1 MSIFN
6 GNTLGLLKNRCNF
19 GTLIFALTFTK
30 IVLIPLQTKILSVLL
45 VLGVSLLYC
54 GSLWSQELPV
64 NTLNKIPADTSG
76 IDYRL
81 KPKGSLLTEQKPES
95 QQDSTLQDSIITPR
109 EALTDIVKYSA
120 TDYSKFNR
128 KENKLYLYNE
138 AEITYTDINIKA
150 GQIIVDNT
158 TNTVFA
164 KGIKDSTGYTQGPIF
179 VQGANTVEPDSIK
192 YNFKTEKALIYGS
205 RTQQQ
210 EFYIKNEVSKRVND
224 SVVFMKNVR
233 FTTSENEVDPEY
245 YFYARK
251 VKFVPGKKIVTG
263 LVNMFVY
270 DVPIPLGVPFAYF
283 PMEKET
289 SVSGFIMPSPGQT
302 NERGYFLQNGG
313 YYFAVNDYMDLTLT
327 GDYYTN
333 GSYALRGSSAYR
345 KRYKFS
351 GNVNIRYERLLN
363 GERGLPNFAETNTY
377 NIQWSHS
384 QDSKAS
390 PNSRFSASVNLGSSN
405 YFTQSTNV
413 DNTAS
418 RLTNTLSSSVSYS
431 KTFQTVPQVNLALT
445 ARHSQNTQTQVINM
459 TLPSLQL
466 NVDRIYPF
474 APKSGS
480 KKGFIQNI
488 NFNYS
493 GSGEN
498 RFETTDS
505 LFFTAQMFRD
515 AELGIRHSIPIT
527 TNFKL
532 FKHFSVSASTNYQ
545 ESWVF
550 ETTERGY
557 DTQRD
562 TLFENVNKGFDRF
575 NTYNFSTSLG
585 TTVYGQA
592 NFGDDKKIQ
601 AIRHTMKPS
610 VSFNYNPAFDQYY
623 DTYLAPE
630 LDDPNGDLTRE
641 VTYSRFDGGFYGAP
655 SLNSSSGISFSVNN
669 TVEAKVRDKDST
681 AIEPKKI
688 DLISNLAISTNYNFL
703 ADSLRLSPVSVRGTI
718 PIIQSKLSVNFNM
731 TLDPYAL
738 NNNNKRIDKL
748 NIANGGSLFRL
759 TNASA
764 NFGYSFSSKSFGKEN
779 DDLEDENTQTA
790 RNGGRRDNLLG
801 EDSRQLQNK
810 FSDTEGAEED
820 PDEEQQLYNY
830 TIPWNLRVNYNVN
843 YGNATRQGLI
853 TSHALNFSGDVELG
867 EKWFVGAS
875 SGVDLT
881 TGKFTPTQ
889 LRFARD
895 LESFNMTFAWTPF
908 GTYASWNFFIG
919 IKSSVLSD
927 LKYDQ
932 RRTPDQRL

>member
-1 MSIFN
+1 MRI
-6 GNTLGLLKNRCNF
+6 TLGLLKNRCNF
-19 GTLIFALTFTK
+19 GTLKIALTFTK

-45 VLGVSLLYC
+45 VLGLSLSYY
-54 GSLWSQELPV
+54 GSLQAQELPV
-64 NTLNKIPADTSG
+64 NTLKTIPADTTESNN
-76 IDYRL
+76 RL
-81 KPKGSLLTEQKPES
+81 IPKGNLLVETPDES
-95 QQDSTLQDSIITPR
+95 AQDSTAQDSIVAPR
-109 EALTDIVKYSA
+109 ESLTDIVKYTA
-120 TDYSKFNR
+120 TDYSRFDR
-128 KENKLYLYNE
+128 KANKLYLYNE
-138 AEITYTDINIKA
+138 AQVAYTDITITA
-150 GQIIVDNT
+150 GQIIVDNN

-164 KGIKDSTGYTQGPIF
+164 KGITDSTGYTQPPVF
-179 VQGANTVEPDSIK
+179 VQGPNTVEPDSIK

-233 FTTSENEVDPEY
+233 FTTSENEEDPEY

-251 VKFVPGKKIVTG
+251 VKFVPNKKIVTG

-270 DVPIPLGVPFAYF
+270 DVPIPLGVPFSYF

-289 SVSGFIMPSPGQT
+289 SVSGFIMPSPGEN

-313 YYFAVNDYMDLTLT
+313 YYFALNDYMDLTLT

-333 GSYALRGSSAYR
+333 GSYALRAASAYR

-351 GNVNIRYERLLN
+351 GNVNIRFERLLSS
-363 GERGLPNFAETNTY
+363 ERGLPDFSETNTY

-384 QDSKAS
+384 QDSKS
-390 PNSRFSASVNLGSSN
+390 NPNSRFSASVNLGSSD
-405 YFTQSTNV
+405 YFQQSTNI

-445 ARHSQNTQTQVINM
+445 ARHSQNTRTQDISM
-459 TLPSLQL
+459 TLPSVNL

-474 APKSGS
+474 APKAGS
-480 KKGFIQNI
+480 KKGIFQNI

-493 GSGEN
+493 MSGEN

-505 LFFTAQMFRD
+505 LFFTPQMFRD
-515 AELGIRHSIPIT
+515 AELGVRHSIPVT

-532 FKHFSVSASTNYQ
+532 FKHFSVSASTNLQ

-550 ETTERGY
+550 ETIDQRF
-557 DTQRD
+557 DTTTREIVLD
-562 TLFENVNKGFDRF
+562 TVNGFDRF
-575 NTYNFSTSLG
+575 NTYNFSTSVG

-623 DTYLAPE
+623 ETFLAPE

-641 VTYSRFDGGFYGAP
+641 VTYSRFEGGFYGAP
-655 SLNSSSGISFSVNN
+655 SNFSSSGISLSVNN
-669 TVEAKVRDKDST
+669 TVEAKVRDRDST

-703 ADSLRLSPVSVRGTI
+703 ADSLKLSPVSVRGTI

-738 NNNNKRIDKL
+738 NNNNRRIDKL

-810 FSDTEGAEED
+810 FNDTEGADED
-820 PDEEQQLYNY
+820 PDKEQELYNY

-843 YGNATRQGLI
+843 YGNAARQNMI
-853 TSHALNFSGDVELG
+853 TSHAINFSGDVELG

-875 SGVDLT
+875 SGIDLS
-881 TGKFTPTQ
+881 
-889 LRFARD
+889 L
-895 LESFNMTFAWTPF
+895 
-908 GTYASWNFFIG
+908 IH
-919 IKSSVLSD
+919 I
-927 LKYDQ
+927 
-932 RRTPDQRL
+932 